1 MQRIEH
7 RNLLSLSSERETALL
22 KNRNAIKILVENE
35 KFSKGNTEECD
46 YRKEK
51 KKYEFELRRTKT
63 QKSRTMQTRH
73 LHVTE

>member
-22 KNRNAIKILVENE
+22 KNGNAIKILVEND

-51 KKYEFELRRTKT
+51 RNM
-63 QKSRTMQTRH
+63 SSN
-73 LHVTE
+73 